1 MNTLKGHV
9 VKQARANS
17 QPYDI
22 KPLIKLCRYLTGW
35 GDEHGTMVLIVR
47 SLQPHLNETKA
58 SGVKESVGSVQVC
71 LFQMVPWFLH
81 LWLHTLQVAID
92 GQVSF

>member
-1 MNTLKGHV
+1 M
-9 VKQARANS
+9 KQARANCW
-17 QPYDI
+17 PNND
-22 KPLIKLCRYLTGW
+22 KPLIKPCRYLTGW

-71 LFQMVPWFLH
+71 LFQMVPWFLQ

-92 GQVSF
+92 GQVRF

>member
-1 MNTLKGHV
+1 MNTLRGHV

-17 QPYDI
+17 RLFDD
-22 KPLIKLCRYLTGW
+22 KPLITSCRYLTGW
-35 GDEHGTMVLIVR
+35 GDEHGTMVLVVR
-47 SLQPHLNETKA
+47 SLQPHVNATSA
-58 SGVKESVGSVQVC
+58 SGVEESVGSVQVC
-71 LFQMVPWFLH
+71 LFQMVPWFLQ